1 MGATAP
7 PAGEMNEM
15 TQKKKKK
22 DSFNLPSESKGTI
35 LRHLRHP
42 ITTSHELQ
50 HLPKIK
56 T

>member
-22 DSFNLPSESKGTI
+22 IRSIYRP
-35 LRHLRHP
+35 RVR
-42 ITTSHELQ
+42 ELYSDISDI
-50 HLPKIK
+50 P
-56 T
+56 